1 MCFSILES
9 KDTATLFMNSM
20 SYQAAMRVPLLSFEQ
35 ERAAIGGWQ
44 DRGDR
49 KALELL
55 VCAHARQAW
64 ALAARFTDNPT
75 HLEDLAAEGMMGLLR
90 AADSFD
96 RSQDVRFSTY
106 ASWWVRNAISAAVA
120 RIKAV
125 IDIPARTYLD
135 ARAGR
140 LPEPEHHL
148 IRLAVQAAIEID
160 GASDGPAD
168 PRTALVCDAPGPE
181 EEISRLDREAQLA
194 GLLARALGQL
204 DPQEIEVV
212 RRRHLSADPEPH
224 LALAAEMGLSPARLR
239 QVERRAVMRLRR
251 HLVEAGFSRSLLQP

>member
-9 KDTATLFMNSM
+9 KDRATLFMNSM

-106 ASWWVRNAISAAVA
+106 ASWWIRSSIQDYVLRNWSIVRTGTTAAQ
-120 RIKAV
+120 KALFFNLRRMRAKHGREV
-125 IDIPARTYLD
+125 DGWLD
-135 ARAGR
+135 
-140 LPEPEHHL
+140 PE
-148 IRLAVQAAIEID
+148 AKAKIEKMD
-160 GASDGPAD
+160 
-168 PRTALVCDAPGPE
+168 
-181 EEISRLDREAQLA
+181 AQL
-194 GLLARALGQL
+194 
-204 DPQEIEVV
+204 PK
-212 RRRHLSADPEPH
+212 S
-224 LALAAEMGLSPARLR
+224 
-239 QVERRAVMRLRR
+239 
-251 HLVEAGFSRSLLQP
+251 

>member
-1 MCFSILES
+1 M
-9 KDTATLFMNSM
+9 MSM
-20 SYQAAMRVPLLSFEQ
+20 SYQAAMRMPLLSFEQ

-44 DRGDR
+44 DKGDR

-106 ASWWVRNAISAAVA
+106 ATWWVRNAISSAVT

-125 IDIPARTYLD
+125 IDVPARSYHD

-140 LPEPEHHL
+140 LPEQEHHL
-148 IRLAVQAAIEID
+148 VRLAVQAAIEID
-160 GASDGPAD
+160 GALEGAGDD
-168 PRTALVCDAPGPE
+168 PRRALVCDDPGPE
-181 EEISRLDREAQLA
+181 EHVTRRDHEAQLTQ
-194 GLLARALGQL
+194 LLAHALVQL
-204 DPQEIEVV
+204 DRTEIEVL
-212 RRRHLSADPEPH
+212 RRRHLVSDPDPHAKIAAD
-224 LALAAEMGLSPARLR
+224 LGLPVARLR
-239 QVERRAVMRLRR
+239 QVERRAMMRLRR
-251 HLVEAGFSRSLLQP
+251 NLVEAGFSRSLLHG

>member
-1 MCFSILES
+1 MMC
-9 KDTATLFMNSM
+9 M
-20 SYQAAMRVPLLSFEQ
+20 SYQAAMQVPLLSFEQ

-49 KALELL
+49 AALELL

-75 HLEDLAAEGMMGLLR
+75 HLEDLAAEGIMGLLR

-106 ASWWVRNAISAAVA
+106 ASWWVRSAMSAALT

-125 IDIPARTYLD
+125 IDIPARSYLD

-140 LPEPEHHL
+140 LPEAENT
-148 IRLAVQAAIEID
+148 RVRMAAQAAIEIE
-160 GASDGPAD
+160 GAGQGAE
-168 PRTALVCDAPGPE
+168 RGTALVCDAPGPE
-181 EEISRLDREAQLA
+181 EHVSQQDREARLMQI
-194 GLLARALGQL
+194 LGQAL
-204 DPQEIEVV
+204 NQLGAEEVELV
-212 RRRHLSADPEPH
+212 RRRHLTAEPEPH
-224 LALAAEMGLSPARLR
+224 AAIAADLGLPVQRLR
-239 QVERRAVMRLRR
+239 QIERRALTRLRR
-251 HLVEAGFSRSLLQP
+251 NLVEAGFSRSLLQM

>member
-9 KDTATLFMNSM
+9 KDRATLFMNSM

-160 GASDGPAD
+160 GASDGPA
-168 PRTALVCDAPGPE
+168 A
-181 EEISRLDREAQLA
+181 
-194 GLLARALGQL
+194 
-204 DPQEIEVV
+204 
-212 RRRHLSADPEPH
+212 
-224 LALAAEMGLSPARLR
+224 
-239 QVERRAVMRLRR
+239 
-251 HLVEAGFSRSLLQP
+251 RSLLMPNCSATTRTNSRPTFSDTFTAGTFSDRFNASASVTTP

>member
-1 MCFSILES
+1 M
-9 KDTATLFMNSM
+9 MSM

-96 RSQDVRFSTY
+96 LSQNVRFSTY
-106 ASWWVRNAISAAVA
+106 AAWWVRSAIAAAVT

-125 IDIPARTYLD
+125 IDIPARSYHD

-140 LPEPEHHL
+140 LPEQENHL
-148 IRLAVQAAIEID
+148 IRLAVQAAVEID
-160 GASDGPAD
+160 ATTESRNSEPGN
-168 PRTALVCDAPGPE
+168 ALVCAEPGPE
-181 EEISRLDREAQLA
+181 EHVSQLDREAQLTR
-194 GLLARALGQL
+194 LLADALGRL
-204 DPQEIEVV
+204 DSGEIEVV
-212 RRRHLSADPEPH
+212 RRRHLTPDPEPH
-224 LALAAEMGLSPARLR
+224 ADIAADLGLSVSRLR
-239 QVERRAVMRLRR
+239 QVERRALLRLRR
-251 HLVEAGFSRSLLQP
+251 NLVEAGFSRSLLQP